1 MLSADKVPL
10 KCRPLPDRDT
20 VLNCLATGKA
30 QSYEELVYSSIAL
43 CRSLGIPSRL
53 VLSLQPL
60 SAKVDPNELQGKLN
74 SKEKS
79 GEKSSEAK
87 KRESKK
93 TTSLPKQRSSKEK
106 KKGQPMTKSEK
117 QTKKKPVKDLVEK
130 TAEIKSVNRE
140 SSRKK
145 TSISNA
151 SQETVPT
158 VSKKSRKAT
167 VQQPL
172 DEGKQIPG
180 NCQVQRTRRKSAEKP
195 VRYEE
200 SPLEDSE
207 NDRKTSRVQ
216 ISRLRPARKPTSKT
230 NEKREKNPKSCDEY
244 EESSSEETDS
254 EKPIPS
260 SSKLLVAEKPTKII
274 STDESDEPIKRN
286 TTTDVWL
293 EVYVEQE
300 EQWISVDVR
309 KGRIHCERELE
320 KNSESILYVVAFNPD
335 LTWKDVTAR
344 YASSFLSITR
354 KQRLHPRWTELLS
367 LNLERPSARSKNED
381 ECLEKSLTERPI
393 PGSISELKGHP
404 LYVLQRHLLKV
415 TPTKFLTIKFINV
428 IKKYI

>member
-1 MLSADKVPL
+1 
-10 KCRPLPDRDT
+10 
-20 VLNCLATGKA
+20 
-30 QSYEELVYSSIAL
+30 
-43 CRSLGIPSRL
+43 
-53 VLSLQPL
+53 
-60 SAKVDPNELQGKLN
+60 
-74 SKEKS
+74 
-79 GEKSSEAK
+79 
-87 KRESKK
+87 
-93 TTSLPKQRSSKEK
+93 
-106 KKGQPMTKSEK
+106 MTKSEK
-117 QTKKKPVKDLVEK
+117 QTKKKPVLSMKEKDPVEK
-130 TAEIKSVNRE
+130 TNKTRSVNRE
-140 SSRKK
+140 STRKK
-145 TSISNA
+145 TSISDT
-151 SQETVPT
+151 SQTVPT
-158 VSKKSRKAT
+158 ASKKSRKAT
-167 VQQPL
+167 APQPL
-172 DEGKQIPG
+172 DVGKQIHA

-207 NDRKTSRVQ
+207 NDRKPSRVKN
-216 ISRLRPARKPTSKT
+216 SRLSSSRKPTSQT
-230 NEKREKNPKSCDEY
+230 SEKREKSLKSCDEY

-254 EKPIPS
+254 ENPIPS
-260 SSKLLVAEKPTKII
+260 SSKFLVAEKPTKII
-274 STDESDEPIKRN
+274 STDESDESIAPLKGN

-354 KQRLHPRWTELLS
+354 KQRLHPRWTQLLS
-367 LNLERPSARSKNED
+367 LNLERPSPRSKNED

-415 TPTKFLTIKFINV
+415 TPKTFLTIILINFIL
-428 IKKYI
+428 KYIESFTV